1 MLHFCFGVGLVS
13 EEWMKVFLH
22 LWSPRQTAP
31 MWSMEVSNTCTCAGS
46 YEKGLWHCCLL
57 LNLGTLCPQ
66 MSQIQLCIAQHVE
79 FSSLSWKL
87 KLKFAVSAYIF
98 SLCFLNSTHALS
110 IYLVFKKQRRKS
122 RWMNIRKNL
131 WISVLGI
138 CPCSLLLEEIQLHWS
153 YRHSQSSWVLFLG
166 REYSQKL
173 AFHMQLCPWNLW

>member
-1 MLHFCFGVGLVS
+1 MEMLHFCFGVGLVS

-87 KLKFAVSAYIF
+87 KLKFAVSATFLVSASWTAPMLYQYIW
-98 SLCFLNSTHALS
+98 
-110 IYLVFKKQRRKS
+110 YLRS
-122 RWMNIRKNL
+122 REENKGE
-131 WISVLGI
+131 WISEKICEFLCWEFVLVL
-138 CPCSLLLEEIQLHWS
+138 CCWK
-153 YRHSQSSWVLFLG
+153 RSSCIDPTGTLKVA
-166 REYSQKL
+166 EYC
-173 AFHMQLCPWNLW
+173 F